1 MGVIMS
7 DRKYAKIL
15 VIKREDNRFVPYELR
30 SGQQTDDKIYHR
42 DAKICVEQGKYIG
55 RTETASGNLIWRKL
69 KPEDVPDDYTNPY
82 DGSARIKPISLE
94 NPTDEEISKELKDN
108 TDRIKK
114 ELKSEFIPPTDDEV
128 RKLTAS
134 SYAYKPDELEIDELN
149 WKLGYRAGLRG
160 EGILF
165 LGYSGCGKTLT
176 ARSLSNS
183 LNKPFFFFN
192 MGAMQDA
199 RSALIGNTHY
209 STDRGTWFAGSQFIR
224 AITTENALVLLD
236 EGSRMSPDAENIMM
250 TVLDHDQRYVRL
262 DEDPNTPLIEVAA
275 GVTFAMTAN
284 VGAEFT
290 ATRLLDR
297 ATLDRFPTVIEVP
310 LLDFQQEVNQMKLRY
325 PEVNKAYVKALAELA
340 IYTRDNVSGENPTL
354 TTLISTRML
363 HQMCDLAIDGFRYS
377 EIIEARVIPM
387 FDNAGGAS
395 SERGEIRQFAQKNA
409 HLDRESSLQFD
420 KRSAA
425 SAKNLFDVDGDQ
437 F

>member
-1 MGVIMS
+1 MS
-7 DRKYAKIL
+7 ERKYSVIL
-15 VIKREDNRFVPYELR
+15 MIKREGNRFVPYEIR
-30 SGQQTDDKIYHR
+30 SGRPTDDRIWNR
-42 DAKICVEQGKYIG
+42 DAKICVSENKYIG
-55 RTETASGNLIWRKL
+55 RTKTKSGNLQWRKL
-69 KPEDVPDDYTNPY
+69 NPEDVPDDYTNPY
-82 DGSARIKPISLE
+82 DGSTLVKNSKSDPAESKPA
-94 NPTDEEISKELKDN
+94 NDDFFQK
-108 TDRIKK
+108 
-114 ELKSEFIPPTDDEV
+114 TDDEV

-134 SYAYKPDELEIDELN
+134 SYKHKPENLEIDELN
-149 WKLGYRAGLRG
+149 WKLAYRAGLRG
-160 EGILF
+160 ESILF

-176 ARSLSNS
+176 ARSVAHA

-209 STDRGTWFAGSQFIR
+209 STDKGTWFAGSEFIR
-224 AITTENALVLLD
+224 AITTSNGLVLLD

-250 TVLDHDQRYVRL
+250 TVLDPDQRYVRI
-262 DEDPNTPLIEVAA
+262 DEDPNTPLITVAD

-310 LLDFQQEVNQMKLRY
+310 LLDFQQETSQMKRRY
-325 PEVNKAYVKALAELA
+325 PEVNKAYIKALAELA
-340 IYTRDNVSGENPTL
+340 VYTRENVNGENPTL
-354 TTLISTRML
+354 TTLVSTRML
-363 HQMCDLAIDGFRYS
+363 HQMCDLAKDGFRYS

-387 FDNAGGAS
+387 FDNAGGPS

-409 HLDRESSLQFD
+409 HLDRESPLQFD
-420 KRSAA
+420 KKSAA
-425 SAKNLFDVDGDQ
+425 AAKNLFDTEGDQ